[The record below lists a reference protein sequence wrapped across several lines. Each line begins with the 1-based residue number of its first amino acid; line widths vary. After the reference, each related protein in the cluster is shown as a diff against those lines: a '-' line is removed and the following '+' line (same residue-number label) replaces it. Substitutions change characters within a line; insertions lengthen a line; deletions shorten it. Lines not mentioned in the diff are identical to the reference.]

1 MSIKIMDRVWDHSQ
15 ATGTPLLVLLC
26 LADWANDDGECW
38 PSVSK
43 IGKKCRL
50 QDDRHVKRVIRG
62 LQELGEVIVVIG
74 GGKSSR
80 KGGVRSNLYT
90 ITVHMP
96 AEQTVADRPP
106 SETADRGSQTPHDGG
121 LSTTHDRGSQTP
133 QTVVEGPPE
142 PSVNH
147 QADPSGR
154 PVDLSRRRRPRTR
167 GAARTVVF
175 GEEEVISLA
184 GSLKELEYLP

>member
-1 MSIKIMDRVWDHSQ
+1 MDRVWDHSR

-26 LADWANDDGECW
+26 LADWANDEGECW

-43 IGKKCRL
+43 IARKCRL
-50 QDDRHVKRVIRG
+50 KDDRHVKRVIRG
-62 LQELGEVIVVIG
+62 LEELGEVVVVIG

-90 ITVHMP
+90 ITAHMS
-96 AEQTVADRPP
+96 ADLTVADRPP
-106 SETADRGSQTPHDGG
+106 MTVAHRPPMTVADR
-121 LSTTHDRGSQTP
+121 
-133 QTVVEGPPE
+133 PPE
-142 PSVNH
+142 SSVNH

-154 PVDLSRRRRPRTR
+154 SVDLSRRRRPRTR
-167 GAARTVVF
+167 GASRNVVH
-175 GEEEVISLA
+175 GEEVISLA